1 MDLREIHLRN
11 SGVPSLS
18 RAWIIKMVIEMS
30 MITIVTRPLMP
41 STYEEVSVLRRC
53 YCIESTLTVNV
64 SPDNVDK
71 AELLKL

>member
-1 MDLREIHLRN
+1 
-11 SGVPSLS
+11 
-18 RAWIIKMVIEMS
+18 MVIEMS